1 MIIISSIIGL
11 FTGVIL
17 MCLVQVNRENKY
29 FKIIKAIRELAIYI
43 DSRVEQAEIMEKEK
57 VEGMKEVQE
66 IYNGYFK
73 EELEWVDL

>member
-73 EELEWVDL
+73 EELE

>member
-1 MIIISSIIGL
+1 MEKMIIISSIIGL

-73 EELEWVDL
+73 EELE